1 MGYVK
6 IESGN
11 KETCYGNRV
20 FFHFSFFDAFISSA
34 VGITVLF
41 ILYGENMTVMSV
53 RFYIFFFIFL
63 KKMRN
68 LNYISLLSLGIL
80 LLF

>member
-6 IESGN
+6 IESRN
-11 KETCYGNRV
+11 KELAMETG
-20 FFHFSFFDAFISSA
+20 FFSAFFNAFISSA

-53 RFYIFFFIFL
+53 RFFIFFFIFL
-63 KKMRN
+63 SK
-68 LNYISLLSLGIL
+68 
-80 LLF
+80 